1 LAIRR
6 PGEGCI
12 VTKRLAPALLLPIP
26 AASGIV
32 LLTRPGAEA
41 DPATFTVDSIGDGGD
56 NNTTDGA
63 CDDGSGD
70 CTQRAAIEQANADAG
85 TDTIEFDI
93 SGDGSTL
100 PPGGSEV
107 LQ

>member
-1 LAIRR
+1 LAICR

-12 VTKRLAPALLLPIP
+12 VTKRPALALLLPI
-26 AASGIV
+26 AVASGIV
-32 LLTRPGAEA
+32 LLTRPSAEA
-41 DPATFTVDSIGDGGD
+41 DPATFTVDSTGDGS
-56 NNTTDGA
+56 NNSTTDGV
-63 CDDGSGD
+63 CDGGSGN
-70 CTQRAAIEQANADAG
+70 CTQQANTDTG

-107 LQ
+107 LR